1 MYMYTNKDVK
11 RDTFLNIA
19 EENAVGI
26 KGGGWLPLR
35 LIRER
40 LILNWYISIG
50 DMHRLLWDHFMKM
63 KI

>member
-26 KGGGWLPLR
+26 KGGRVDYL
-35 LIRER
+35 
-40 LILNWYISIG
+40 S
-50 DMHRLLWDHFMKM
+50 D
-63 KI
+63 